1 MRIDVWF
8 VMLPGVLS
16 LDMTGPAETF
26 VLAGDAFRLHYIGPQ
41 PEVPT
46 SIGLT
51 MSGIQPLPERLPG
64 QPAGAARRERLPLS
78 VLNAAGAADPALADA
93 PAAADPAPGNHR
105 DVRLFRALLAAKSG
119 LLNNRQCTT
128 HHDVISRLRTAAP
141 TATIKEN
148 RIFVQDENIWTSA
161 GITSGIDLAL
171 HMINRLCGPEK
182 ALAWRARWW
191 SGSAVLVTIPSS
203 PRGYATA
210 IIFIR
215 RFIGRRMRSPPSRK
229 KRGACLISPRWR
241 TSARAIS
248 PGFSRRI

>member
-41 PEVPT
+41 PDVQT

-51 MSGIQPLPERLPG
+51 MSGIQPLPERLPEG
-64 QPAGAARRERLPLS
+64 SLLVLPGVSDSRSQFSTPQAQQIQHWLMRLQPQIQRQEITVMCVCSG
-78 VLNAAGAADPALADA
+78 
-93 PAAADPAPGNHR
+93 
-105 DVRLFRALLAAKSG
+105 ALLAAKSD

-148 RIFVQDENIWTSA
+148 RIFVQDENI
-161 GITSGIDLAL
+161 
-171 HMINRLCGPEK
+171 
-182 ALAWRARWW
+182 
-191 SGSAVLVTIPSS
+191 
-203 PRGYATA
+203 
-210 IIFIR
+210 
-215 RFIGRRMRSPPSRK
+215 
-229 KRGACLISPRWR
+229 
-241 TSARAIS
+241 
-248 PGFSRRI
+248 